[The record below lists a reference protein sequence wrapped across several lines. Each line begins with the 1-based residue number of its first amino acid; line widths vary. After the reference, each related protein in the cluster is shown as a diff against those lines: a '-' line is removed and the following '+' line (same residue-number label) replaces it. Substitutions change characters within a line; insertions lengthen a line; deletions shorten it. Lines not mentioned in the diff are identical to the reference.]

1 MSSTVQRK
9 KIGLALGGG
18 GARGLAHIGVL
29 KVLRSE
35 GIPIDTIAGTSM
47 GGVVGAMAA
56 AGMSVLEMEAAAF
69 QTISKPT
76 DALRVA

>member
-1 MSSTVQRK
+1 MNSIAQRK

-56 AGMSVLEMEAAAF
+56 AGMSVREIETAAF
-69 QTISKPT
+69 EIIS
-76 DALRVA
+76 AHRRAEVS